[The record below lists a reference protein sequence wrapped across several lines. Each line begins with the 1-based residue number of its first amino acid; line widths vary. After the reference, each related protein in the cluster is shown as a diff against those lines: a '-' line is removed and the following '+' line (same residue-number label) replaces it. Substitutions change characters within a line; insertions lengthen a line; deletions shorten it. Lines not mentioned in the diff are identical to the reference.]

1 MSLMSLLQGNFDT
14 HRVLPR
20 AQAMNKANAF
30 LKITCWSKSEQFDKR
45 LPILQLIVILF
56 SKGDSP
62 GNLECVSLKG

>member
-30 LKITCWSKSEQFDKR
+30 LKITCWSKSEQFDQAVADFTTDCH
-45 LPILQLIVILF
+45 PIL
-56 SKGDSP
+56 KR
-62 GNLECVSLKG
+62 